1 MSKYSKSPCQMVA
14 HEGNLYEFIWREGS
28 QQAVNLWA
36 HHMGEVY
43 AATYT
48 AESAQMLRLIQ
59 RFETFGMP
67 PVSRIVHAT
76 RRLQA
81 TYPHMPPVR
90 TLVLSESPILV
101 TIVSNLARLLI
112 RQGVDK
118 THFFTLDAYDE
129 AIQWLLADDAQ
140 GV

>member
-1 MSKYSKSPCQMVA
+1 MSKSNKSPCQMIP
-14 HEGNLYEFIWREGS
+14 HEGHLYEFIWREGS

-43 AATYT
+43 ATTYT
-48 AESAQMLRLIQ
+48 KSVPTLRLIQ

-81 TYPHMPPVR
+81 TYPYMPPVR
-90 TLVLSESPILV
+90 TIVLSESPILV

-129 AIQWLLADDAQ
+129 AMQWLLANGAQ